1 MLQEFK
7 NSVLEQMVENIKEGR
22 SFFEVEFDVIK
33 DYAKKASFKVDPLRL
48 KLQSFNDKKLEETNY
63 VVVTKV
69 FNIDDY
75 VALCGNKVVEKAI
88 ETKEKVSIIFVD
100 WTKFISMANHNFTV
114 DPHTLWLMRTI
125 IRMNSSF
132 GLGVR

>member
-1 MLQEFK
+1 MLKEFK
-7 NSVLEQMVENIKEGR
+7 NSVLNQMVENIKEGR

-48 KLQSFNDKKLEETNY
+48 KLQSFNDKKLEETSY

-75 VALCGNKVVEKAI
+75 IVLCGNKVIEKAI
-88 ETKEKVSIIFVD
+88 EAKEKVNIIFVD
-100 WTKFISMANHNFTV
+100 WTKFISMANHSFV
-114 DPHTLWLMRTI
+114 LDSHTLWLMRSI

-132 GLGVR
+132 GSGVR